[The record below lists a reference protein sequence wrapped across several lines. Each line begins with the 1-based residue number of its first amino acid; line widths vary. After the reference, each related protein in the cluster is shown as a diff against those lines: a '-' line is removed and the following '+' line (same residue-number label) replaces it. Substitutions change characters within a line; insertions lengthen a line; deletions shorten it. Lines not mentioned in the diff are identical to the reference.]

1 MSRGIGHFSASLNL
15 FTGVAESHVKRRDGR
30 FCYVEKE
37 RERER
42 GGGKKKK
49 YRACLGSPPPPPTG
63 CKSARYIEMKG
74 GEGQQK
80 M

>member
-42 GGGKKKK
+42 GAGGRKKNIV
-49 YRACLGSPPPPPTG
+49 RASGRRHHRRRG
-63 CKSARYIEMKG
+63 VRVRGI
-74 GEGQQK
+74 
-80 M
+80 